1 MTSLCLLIFLRAVSR
16 YGTTAALTLWGE
28 NWLRIK
34 GSSYLD
40 KAIYSGLD
48 TGEKHCLGFI
58 IL

>member
-1 MTSLCLLIFLRAVSR
+1 MFLTAVSR
-16 YGTTAALTLWGE
+16 YDTTAALTLWGE

-48 TGEKHCLGFI
+48 IGEKHCLGFI